1 MINKGNYVKCFLTN
15 AALVEGVVE
24 EYSNNLVKLLCDD
37 KSYIIVNNPQQ
48 NIIFTKVSILEPKQ
62 DSAKEIEKLNDEFNL
77 ELSRVPANEEE
88 QDIKNMK
95 LAQLK
100 ILLNK
105 KEKEIIVN
113 KLKQH
118 SPGEIKGVKYEQPR
132 FKK

>member
-88 QDIKNMK
+88 QDM
-95 LAQLK
+95 LV
-100 ILLNK
+100 LN
-105 KEKEIIVN
+105 EKYKRSKVN
-113 KLKQH
+113 ENENGL
-118 SPGEIKGVKYEQPR
+118 ET
-132 FKK
+132 